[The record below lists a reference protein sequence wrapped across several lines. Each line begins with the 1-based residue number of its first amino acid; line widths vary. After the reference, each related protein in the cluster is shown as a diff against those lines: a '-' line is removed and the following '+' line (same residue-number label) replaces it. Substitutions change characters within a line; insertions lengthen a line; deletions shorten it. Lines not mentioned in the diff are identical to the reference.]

1 MKDATLETARR
12 LKQELLDYIFDAEG
26 ELAVAFESY
35 CADRGSGQDFDIDR
49 RNLTID
55 SFAIEGIANDRSP
68 IDWFLADRPDLTPDE
83 RHLLAGWQRGFMGL
97 FEVTAAES
105 EELELM
111 NWLSAKHYPVEPI
124 DPQKTARL
132 KPGDILL
139 TRIVPLSDDRWMLLG
154 TYAYLGKL
162 GQPKL
167 AVAIGNFKENYPQA
181 LYSDAPELLELAWDS
196 VAEYHR
202 EFVAFFGSDRIT
214 LPGKELSE
222 KIGELQQ
229 QMTDR
234 RLSAAGIDPTKSL
247 SQAARDAGMD
257 EEELVAA
264 ASESG
269 MEASQVQRLLKG
281 ETKMVRPKIE
291 LPDNLKRSPAVT
303 VLSHP
308 RWGQTFLPNY
318 TQWEESIESSEETAQ
333 TEANSRLRQ
342 YIDDA
347 SVNFWV
353 WQQIAKE
360 HPQALEAG
368 LQTVL
373 ARPDFSLERDFADW
387 LQQIDRRAQPK
398 LPETASIPQHLQQLF
413 EVALAQV
420 NSSKSKSKT
429 KKKAKGTKGF

>member
-1 MKDATLETARR
+1 MKDATLETAKR
-12 LKQELLDYIFDAEG
+12 LKQELIDYIFDAEG
-26 ELAVAFESY
+26 ALAVALETY
-35 CADRGSGQDFDIDR
+35 CVDRGNSQDFDIDR
-49 RNLTID
+49 RDLAID
-55 SFAIEGIANDRSP
+55 SFAIEGKADDRSP
-68 IDWFLADRPDLTPDE
+68 IDWFLDDRPHLSPDE
-83 RHLLAGWQRGFMGL
+83 RRLVESWQHGFMGL
-97 FEVTAAES
+97 FEVKAAAP

-111 NWLSAKHYPVEPI
+111 NWLSAKHYRVESI

-139 TRIVPLSDDRWMLLG
+139 TRIVPLSGDRWMLFG

-202 EFVAFFGSDRIT
+202 EFVEFFGSDRIT

-234 RLSAAGIDPTKSL
+234 RLMAAGIDPTKSI
-247 SQAARDAGMD
+247 SEAARDAGV
-257 EEELVAA
+257 ETEELVAA
-264 ASESG
+264 AAESG
-269 MEASQVQRLLKG
+269 MDESQVKSLLKG
-281 ETKMVRPKIE
+281 DTKMVRPKIE

-303 VLSHP
+303 VFSHP

-318 TQWEESIESSEETAQ
+318 TQWEQSIESSKETAQ
-333 TEANSRLRQ
+333 TEANKLLRQ

-353 WQQIAKE
+353 WQQIAQQ
-360 HPQALEAG
+360 HPQALELG
-368 LQTVL
+368 LQAVL
-373 ARPDFSLERDFADW
+373 ARPDFCLERDLTAW
-387 LQQIDRRAQPK
+387 LQEIDRPAQPK
-398 LPETASIPQHLQQLF
+398 LPETASIPQHLQELF

-420 NSSKSKSKT
+420 NSSKSKT